1 MSFKE
6 YLPSKEFQKKVLIA
20 LGVIAAIVAL
30 FFLIKLTKVLIE
42 KRWLNKQ
49 IKNLPVELRDQVDVL
64 TIGELQRKDSNGNA
78 IPDWEERL
86 YGLDPFADGES
97 NKKAIEIKKEEL
109 RKETGASSGPS
120 AEMSNNTG
128 AFSREFLSIVLSL
141 QQSGALNK
149 NAIDDIS
156 KSVGQELI
164 PTELETVVTKSDLI
178 VVRDTS
184 ALETAYYDRMIVLTS
199 ESTSAAMLGTE
210 LDILS
215 RGLEGNDPTLFVGL
229 DEIAAS
235 YTRMADAFKKVP
247 VPDKL
252 SGDHLAMTNSL
263 YNIGKSLS
271 MIKQLGSDP
280 VIALRGFYV
289 YGYASQVLDESL
301 NTLAE

>member
-6 YLPSKEFQKKVLIA
+6 YLPSKEFQKKLLIV
-20 LGVIAAIVAL
+20 LGVIAAIVAI
-30 FFLIKLTKVLIE
+30 FFLVKLAKVLIE
-42 KRWLNKQ
+42 RRWLHKQ
-49 IKNLPVELRDQVDVL
+49 IKNLPVELQNQIDVL
-64 TIGELQRKDSNGNA
+64 TIGELQRKDSNGND

-86 YGLDPFADGES
+86 YGLDPFADGET
-97 NKKAIEIKKEEL
+97 NKRTIEGKKEEL
-109 RKETGASSGPS
+109 RKETGASSEPS
-120 AEMSNNTG
+120 AAMANSTG

-164 PTELETVVTKSDLI
+164 PTELETVVTKSDLV

-184 ALETAYYDRMIVLTS
+184 ALESAYYDRMIQLTS
-199 ESTSAAMLGTE
+199 ENSSAAMLGTE

-215 RGLEGNDPTLFVGL
+215 RGLEENNPTLFVGL

-280 VIALRGFYV
+280 VVALRGFYV
-289 YGYASQVLDESL
+289 YSYASQVLDESL